1 MARDDERLVFVRF
14 EELISVG
21 DDDGAFVV
29 GERTFGEVCV
39 RTTKS
44 AANLFETDAVAVDLV
59 GIDADAHG
67 GTRAAPRE
75 DLADALHLREFLG
88 EDGVRGVV
96 KFGGLE
102 VRGCERKQKNRRV
115 GGVYFVIAGLAGEVG
130 GKLT

>member
-21 DDDGAFVV
+21 DDDGEFAV

-59 GIDADAHG
+59 GIDADADG
-67 GTRAAPRE
+67 GTRASPSE
-75 DLADALHLREFLG
+75 DLGDALHLREFLR
-88 EDGVRGVV
+88 EDGVRRVIN
-96 KFGGLE
+96 FGGLE
-102 VRGCERKQKNRRV
+102 GRGCKRKQKNRRH
-115 GGVYFVIAGLAGEVG
+115 GGRY
-130 GKLT
+130 